1 MVASWSE
8 SVIRVEI
15 ISWVSIPCCNQN
27 IIGVIIIIIIFQHR
41 HHIQTQLSSS
51 LSSSDFASEK
61 HFQSHV
67 HHQFH
72 HHHHRQAHAHYVYHY
87 HPRHLNV
94 FFWLPLCFLEG
105 LKVLPFMIAI
115 LLSKVP
121 FLHKRWHFHHFDFCP
136 IFSSYRRYW
145 QTANTQIVTYTHQMM
160 YSLNLDCWDNLLIHL
175 KWDGFVLKC
184 INVKLRSGLVRLN
197 QIRLNLSRSHEVS
210 LFFRDNFVIIMM
222 GVYACGNGG

>member
-27 IIGVIIIIIIFQHR
+27 IIGVNIIIIIFQHR

-72 HHHHRQAHAHYVYHY
+72 HHHHRQAHAHYVHHY
-87 HPRHLNV
+87 HPHH
-94 FFWLPLCFLEG
+94 
-105 LKVLPFMIAI
+105 LKVFSDWLFASLKGLRFYP
-115 LLSKVP
+115 LWLQYCSQKC
-121 FLHKRWHFHHFDFCP
+121 HFCIKDDIFTTFTTDFCP

-145 QTANTQIVTYTHQMM
+145 QAANTQIVTYTHQLMN
-160 YSLNLDCWDNLLIHL
+160 SLNLDC
-175 KWDGFVLKC
+175 
-184 INVKLRSGLVRLN
+184 
-197 QIRLNLSRSHEVS
+197 
-210 LFFRDNFVIIMM
+210 RDNILIR
-222 GVYACGNGG
+222 